1 MFKCYILAFA
11 LCKRILPFSQTC
23 YTGKYLEY
31 RKKMYV
37 SHSTPIWAEIVS
49 QYFIYYFAAQIFF
62 VCTIQPG
69 SESGSLPS
77 EVGMWFT

>member
-1 MFKCYILAFA
+1 
-11 LCKRILPFSQTC
+11 
-23 YTGKYLEY
+23 
-31 RKKMYV
+31 MYV